1 MRQRGKRLLFGTVGA
16 LAAAAIAGGI
26 AWAQWSA
33 SGTGQGGSAAQIA
46 KNLVV
51 SAVTPSGSGASLYP
65 GGPAGSVNL
74 TIQNPNPYAVTI
86 TNLNW
91 GTPTSTSTSTCPSSQ
106 ISLDANAPTTGFN
119 ISIPANTTS
128 GTIQVFGVLDL
139 AHTAPDGCQGVV
151 FLVPVTAVGVQ
162 Q

>member
-1 MRQRGKRLLFGTVGA
+1 MKKRGKRFVLSTVA
-16 LAAAAIAGGI
+16 VLIASAIAGGI

-33 SGTGQGGSAAQIA
+33 SGTGQGGGAAVVA

-65 GGPAGSVNL
+65 GGPAGWVYL
-74 TIQNPNPYAVTI
+74 TIQNPNPWPVTV

-91 GTPTSTSTSTCPSSQ
+91 GTPTSTSTSTCPNSQ
-106 ISLDANAPTTGFN
+106 ISLDANAPTTGFSIN
-119 ISIPANTTS
+119 IPANTTTGS
-128 GTIQVFGVLDL
+128 IQVFSVLDL

-151 FLVPVTAVGVQ
+151 FLVPVTAIGVQ